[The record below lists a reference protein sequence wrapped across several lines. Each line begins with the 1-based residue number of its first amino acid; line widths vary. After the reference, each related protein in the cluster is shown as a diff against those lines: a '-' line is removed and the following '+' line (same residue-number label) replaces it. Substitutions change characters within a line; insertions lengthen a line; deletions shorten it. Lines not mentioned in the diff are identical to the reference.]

1 MSSLTRNEAVQWLS
15 ERDNFAI
22 LTHRRP
28 DGDTI
33 GSAAT
38 LCRGLRQLGKTA
50 HIIENPEITEKYA
63 HLHENLTKKWVEAGD
78 SVVSVDVASPN
89 MLSDSFQQLMGQIGL
104 RIDHHATAASFTDC
118 ELVEPD
124 AAACAEIIYD
134 LLVLL
139 GVTLDKP
146 MAEAL
151 YTAVATDTGCFRYAN
166 TTAHSYRTAAAC
178 ADTGAD
184 LNAITQAI
192 FETNTFRRLK
202 IQSWIT
208 ENARFLA
215 DGQVA
220 IAAIPLAVE
229 KEIGVDE
236 DDMENISSFP
246 RTIEG
251 VKIAVTIREKENG
264 TVKASIRAVPG
275 WDAAAICAKFGGG
288 GHKGA
293 AGATMHMSLGEATEA
308 IIAALPEME

>member
-1 MSSLTRNEAVQWLS
+1 MSSLTRNEAAQWLS
-15 ERDNFAI
+15 ERDHFAI

-50 HIIENPEITEKYA
+50 HIIENPEITPKYA
-63 HLHENLTKKWVEAGD
+63 HLHENLTKKWPED
-78 SVVSVDVASPN
+78 TDIIVSVDVASPN
-89 MLSDSFQQLMGQIGL
+89 MLPDRFQSLMGRIGL
-104 RIDHHATAASFTDC
+104 RIDHHETASSFTEC
-118 ELVEPD
+118 ELVEPK

-134 LLVLL
+134 VLMML
-139 GVTLDKP
+139 GATLDKP
-146 MAEAL
+146 TAEAL

-178 ADTGAD
+178 ADTGAN

-192 FETNTFRRLK
+192 FETNSFRRLK
-202 IQSWIT
+202 IQSWMT
-208 ENARFLA
+208 EHALFFA
-215 DGQVA
+215 DGQIA
-220 IAAIPLAVE
+220 ICAIPLRVE
-229 KEIGVDE
+229 EEIGVNE
-236 DDMENISSFP
+236 DDMENISGFP

-264 TVKASIRAVPG
+264 GVKASVRAVPG
-275 WDAAAICAKFGGG
+275 CDAGAICAKFGGG

-293 AGATMHMSLGEATEA
+293 AGATLNTSLEDAVQA
-308 IIAALPEME
+308 FIAAMPAL

>member
-1 MSSLTRNEAVQWLS
+1 MSSLTRNEAAQWLS

-50 HIIENPEITEKYA
+50 HIIENSEITVKYA

-78 SVVSVDVASPN
+78 NVVSVDVASPN
-89 MLSDSFQQLMGQIGL
+89 MLSDSFQKLIGQITL
-104 RIDHHATAASFTDC
+104 RIDHHETATSFTAC

-134 LLVLL
+134 LLMLM
-139 GVTLDKP
+139 GVELDKP

-215 DGQVA
+215 NGQVA

-229 KEIGVDE
+229 REIGVNE
-236 DDMENISSFP
+236 DDMENISGFP

-293 AGATMHMSLGEATEA
+293 AGATMHMSLPEATEA